1 MFPIIRMA
9 KDVIV
14 AARQAPLENLTDTHV
29 SHHICWPHDLDIWME
44 LNNGRTLTLYDLGR
58 TMLTLRTGLAGV
70 LKREGWAVAV
80 AGTSIR
86 YRRRI
91 KAFERFEMK
100 SRAIGWDAR
109 FIYVEQ
115 GMWKANGDCAN
126 HALLRTVVTD
136 KNGIVPPERVI
147 KAWKQD
153 INSPTLPDWVQAWCD
168 AEDKRPWPPMADP
181 TTCAHCSP

>member
-1 MFPIIRMA
+1 
-9 KDVIV
+9 
-14 AARQAPLENLTDTHV
+14 
-29 SHHICWPHDLDIWME
+29 
-44 LNNGRTLTLYDLGR
+44 
-58 TMLTLRTGLAGV
+58 
-70 LKREGWAVAV
+70 
-80 AGTSIR
+80 
-86 YRRRI
+86 
-91 KAFERFEMK
+91 MK

-168 AEDKRPWPPMADP
+168 AEDKRPWPPMADED
-181 TTCAHCSP
+181 AGRDDVRLASAS